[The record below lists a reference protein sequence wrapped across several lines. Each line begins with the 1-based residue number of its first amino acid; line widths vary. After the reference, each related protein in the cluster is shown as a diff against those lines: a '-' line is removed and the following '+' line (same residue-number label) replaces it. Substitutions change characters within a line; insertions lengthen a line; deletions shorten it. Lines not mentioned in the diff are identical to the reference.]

1 MGAVRSGAAR
11 SSVIE
16 WIFAGL
22 VLAVG
27 VANLLFVNPVPAMAY
42 GLISLV
48 YVPPANA
55 LLRHRFGISIHTI
68 AKVALGIAIVM
79 FTLGVSDFGDM
90 ID

>member
-1 MGAVRSGAAR
+1 V
-11 SSVIE
+11 VE

-27 VANLLFVNPVPAMAY
+27 VANLAFVHPVPAMAY
-42 GLISLV
+42 GLVSLV

-55 LLRHRFGISIHTI
+55 LLKHRFGISIHPI
-68 AKVALGIAIVM
+68 AKIALGVVAIVM
-79 FTLGVSDFGDM
+79 FTLGVSDLGDM

>member
-55 LLRHRFGISIHTI
+55 LLRHRFGIPIHTI

-79 FTLGVSDFGDM
+79 FTLGVSDLGDM